1 MSVSMAT
8 ERSLRLTLKLLQFL
22 VSLFLI
28 FSLYN
33 TGPHWIL
40 LIACLAVPVYG
51 IYLMVKSPD
60 RTLRQHPVPFVRYKA
75 LARNKNWLR
84 VDVAISLT
92 MSVVC
97 FGFSAILFFGY
108 FKVNTATPFYL
119 QAAVA
124 SLLLCILY
132 LFNAVLSTRQ
142 IEMGTIDFILNN
154 EKQPFSTQT
163 SRTSPL
169 AINTDFSQS
178 EMYFQD
184 GKNAPANYN
193 MPLHKSTVS
202 SLTLLERLQV
212 ELAQRKQGDAPVNKY
227 SVADSGQEHYS
238 IRAKTSGLSG
248 ATDEEEQHP
257 PATHPKYKYSENSII
272 SSSQTVQSSQG
283 STVRLDD
290 FDHQMRSSTISISN
304 RMQVNSKSSISDPIP
319 SIASAIDSGRER
331 QKLAAG
337 GTRLREKIQNHK
349 TGSDGIRPDLRH

>member
-1 MSVSMAT
+1 MYVSMAT

-22 VSLFLI
+22 VSLYLI

-60 RTLRQHPVPFVRYKA
+60 RTLRQHPVPFVRYS
-75 LARNKNWLR
+75 WLR

-212 ELAQRKQGDAPVNKY
+212 ELAQRKQEDAPVNKY
-227 SVADSGQEHYS
+227 SMADSRQEHYS

-248 ATDEEEQHP
+248 ATDE
-257 PATHPKYKYSENSII
+257 
-272 SSSQTVQSSQG
+272 
-283 STVRLDD
+283 
-290 FDHQMRSSTISISN
+290 
-304 RMQVNSKSSISDPIP
+304 KSSIHP
-319 SIASAIDSGRER
+319 
-331 QKLAAG
+331 L
-337 GTRLREKIQNHK
+337 LIQNTNIRRFDHK
-349 TGSDGIRPDLRH
+349 WQT